1 MLRRVLQCLV
11 LLAVATA
18 ARAELVLAEVP
29 VAAGQTRTAIDF
41 AVPALADGAYLSL
54 EFSLRP
60 ALRGAR
66 LLPPSGPPQE
76 LDKAALTMLPAAQRR
91 QHERGDLHLLKQSL
105 LEPAPGRWR
114 LELSHEPAAAAATA
128 LLQASIFPRYA
139 LRLDRVG
146 GVLPAVGNEQV
157 LLLYASEYG
166 LPRREPAPRLEWRGP
181 DGRRHEIPLVE
192 AASERQPLTLAAGA
206 YVARFVPQAAGTQ
219 RLLAEY
225 QPSGA
230 TRPVR
235 AELKW
240 EVRAA
245 TAPADLPLAM
255 QFERGPDGCWQRVRF
270 LLRWQARQRG
280 LHTLSVRL
288 AGTGQDLFV
297 NGTVE
302 MNRPGPV
309 ELVAVLDAARAR
321 RTLHGR
327 LERAEAVAVLYTGGD
342 TSDALLLRRELPLPE
357 PLDVAAACSAAR

>member
-1 MLRRVLQCLV
+1 MLRRVFQCLA

-29 VAAGQTRTAIDF
+29 VAAGQTRTSIDF
-41 AVPALADGAYLSL
+41 AVPAMVDGTYLTL

-60 ALRGAR
+60 ALRGVR
-66 LLPPSGPPQE
+66 LLPPSGPAQE
-76 LDKAALTMLPAAQRR
+76 LDKAALATLPAAQRR
-91 QHERGDLHLLKQSL
+91 QHERGDLHLLKQPL

-128 LLQASIFPRYA
+128 RLQASIFPRYA
-139 LRLDRVG
+139 LRLERVG

-157 LLLYASEYG
+157 LLVYASEYG
-166 LPRREPAPRLEWRGP
+166 LPRREPAPRLAWRGP
-181 DGRRHEIPLVE
+181 DGRRHEISLVE
-192 AASERQPLTLAAGA
+192 AASERQPLTLVTGA
-206 YVARFVPQAAGTQ
+206 YVGRFVPKVAGTQ

-225 QPSGA
+225 QPPGA

-235 AELKW
+235 AELNW

-270 LLRWQARQRG
+270 VLRWQARQRG

-302 MNRPGPV
+302 MIRPGPV

-321 RTLHGR
+321 RSLQGR

-342 TSDALLLRRELPLPE
+342 TSDALLMRRELPLPE